1 MTENL
6 NDIFQVEGE
15 LVEEK
20 KPSLR
25 RENFE
30 ARTKNDDDVTK
41 DYNYARENMYDVIE
55 RGTEALD
62 YLLELAKA
70 SEHPRAFEV
79 VSTLTKTL
87 VDANKDLLE
96 VQTKLKKLREEDKS
110 EPQNVTN
117 ALFVGSTSD
126 LQKMLKKEHIR
137 FIFKINNLKI
147 TSFFYLFK
155 IPFVS

>member
-1 MTENL
+1 MKDNTTESL
-6 NDIFQVEGE
+6 NEIFQVEGE
-15 LVEEK
+15 LVDDK

-110 EPQNVTN
+110 DQPQNVTN
-117 ALFVGSTSD
+117 ALFVGSTAD
-126 LQKMLKKEHIR
+126 LQKLIKGE
-137 FIFKINNLKI
+137 ND
-147 TSFFYLFK
+147 
-155 IPFVS
+155 

>member
-1 MTENL
+1 MKDKTTESL
-6 NDIFQVEGE
+6 NEIFQVEGE
-15 LVEEK
+15 LVDDK
-20 KPSLR
+20 QPSLR

-30 ARTKNDDDVTK
+30 ARTKNDDDITK

-96 VQTKLKKLREEDKS
+96 VQTKLKKLREEEKQDS
-110 EPQNVTN
+110 PQNVTN
-117 ALFVGSTSD
+117 ALFVGSTAD
-126 LQKMLKKEHIR
+126 LQKLIKGD
-137 FIFKINNLKI
+137 ND
-147 TSFFYLFK
+147 
-155 IPFVS
+155 

>member
-1 MTENL
+1 MKDNTTKNL
-6 NDIFQVEGE
+6 NNIFNVEGE

-20 KPSLR
+20 TPSLR

-30 ARTKNDDDVTK
+30 ARTKEDDDISK
-41 DYNYARENMYDVIE
+41 DYKYARENLYEVIE

-79 VSTLTKTL
+79 VSTLAKTI

-96 VQTKLKKLREEDKS
+96 VQSKVKKLKQEDNKN
-110 EPQNVTN
+110 EPSNVTN
-117 ALFVGSTSD
+117 ALFVGSTAD
-126 LQKMLKKEHIR
+126 LQKLIKG
-137 FIFKINNLKI
+137 NND
-147 TSFFYLFK
+147 
-155 IPFVS
+155 

>member
-1 MTENL
+1 MKDKTTESL
-6 NDIFQVEGE
+6 NEIFQVEGE
-15 LVEEK
+15 LVDDK
-20 KPSLR
+20 QPSLR

-30 ARTKNDDDVTK
+30 ARTKNDDDITK

-96 VQTKLKKLREEDKS
+96 VQTKLKKLKEEDKQ
-110 EPQNVTN
+110 PQNVTN
-117 ALFVGSTSD
+117 ALFVGSTAD
-126 LQKMLKKEHIR
+126 LQKLIKGDDD
-137 FIFKINNLKI
+137 
-147 TSFFYLFK
+147 
-155 IPFVS
+155 

>member
-1 MTENL
+1 MKDKTTESL
-6 NDIFQVEGE
+6 NEIFQVEGE
-15 LVEEK
+15 LVDDK
-20 KPSLR
+20 QPSLR

-30 ARTKNDDDVTK
+30 ARTKNDDDITK

-96 VQTKLKKLREEDKS
+96 VQTKLKKLKEEDKQ
-110 EPQNVTN
+110 PQNVTN
-117 ALFVGSTSD
+117 ALFVGSTAD
-126 LQKMLKKEHIR
+126 LQKLIKGDDDWSW
-137 FIFKINNLKI
+137 L
-147 TSFFYLFK
+147 
-155 IPFVS
+155 

>member
-1 MTENL
+1 MKKTTESL
-6 NDIFQVEGE
+6 NEIFEVEGE
-15 LVEEK
+15 LVDNEIQDHK

-30 ARTKNDDDVTK
+30 AKTTFDDDITK
-41 DYNYARENMYDVIE
+41 DYTYARENMYDVIE

-79 VSTLTKTL
+79 VSTLSKTI

-96 VQTKLKKLREEDKS
+96 VQTKLKKLKEEDKK
-110 EPQNVTN
+110 ENPQNVTN
-117 ALFVGSTSD
+117 ALFVGSTAD
-126 LQKMLKKEHIR
+126 LQKLIKG
-137 FIFKINNLKI
+137 
-147 TSFFYLFK
+147 SDD
-155 IPFVS
+155 

>member
-1 MTENL
+1 MRDNTTESL
-6 NDIFQVEGE
+6 NEIFQIKGE

-20 KPSLR
+20 QPSLR

-30 ARTKNDDDVTK
+30 ARTKHDDDITK
-41 DYNYARENMYDVIE
+41 DYTYARENLYSVIE

-96 VQTKLKKLREEDKS
+96 VQQKVKKLKEEDKQ
-110 EPQNVTN
+110 PQNVTN
-117 ALFVGSTSD
+117 ALFVGSTAD
-126 LQKMLKKEHIR
+126 LQKLIKGDD
-137 FIFKINNLKI
+137 
-147 TSFFYLFK
+147 
-155 IPFVS
+155 V